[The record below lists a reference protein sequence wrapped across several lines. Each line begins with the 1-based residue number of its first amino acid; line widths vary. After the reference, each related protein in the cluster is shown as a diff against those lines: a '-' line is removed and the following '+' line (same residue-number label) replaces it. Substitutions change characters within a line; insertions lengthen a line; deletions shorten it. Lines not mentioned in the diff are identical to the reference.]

1 MPVCCCKSLLAWLAC
16 GAATLAALRL
26 GFAFTAGLGTFV
38 VGTPTSLGQDAI
50 LLHFA
55 VEAFERKLKRVTWVN
70 FDFTHRRLPARPA
83 VGATTT
89 AVAGAA
95 SALCLVTAAAIDGLV
110 TAWLEGDLRFVATA
124 GAGNGVHL
132 AWLTLAIST
141 TTAAATTAVTVPTLC
156 FAGGAAR
163 RTAAGCVRQATARIK
178 LLLACGK
185 RKLLIAIA
193 TIQCLI
199 SCHVVLSRFLGT
211 IPN

>member
-1 MPVCCCKSLLAWLAC
+1 MLVCCCKSLLAWLAC

-83 VGATTT
+83 VGATT
-89 AVAGAA
+89 AVAGTA
-95 SALCLVTAAAIDGLV
+95 SALGLVTAAAIDGFV
-110 TAWLEGDLRFVATA
+110 TTWLEGDLRFIATA
-124 GAGNGVHL
+124 RAGNGVHL
-132 AWLTLAIST
+132 AWLTLTIST
-141 TTAAATTAVTVPTLC
+141 TTAAATTVTVPTLC

-163 RTAAGCVRQATARIK
+163 GAAAGCVRQATARIK

>member
-1 MPVCCCKSLLAWLAC
+1 MLVCCCKSLLAWLAC
-16 GAATLAALRL
+16 SAATLAALRL

-70 FDFTHRRLPARPA
+70 FDFTHRKLPARPA
-83 VGATTT
+83 VGATT

-95 SALCLVTAAAIDGLV
+95 SALGLVTAAAIDGLV
-110 TAWLEGDLRFVATA
+110 ATWLEGNLRFIATA
-124 GAGNGVHL
+124 RAGNGVHL
-132 AWLTLAIST
+132 AWLALTIST
-141 TTAAATTAVTVPTLC
+141 TTAATTTVTVPTLC

-163 RTAAGCVRQATARIK
+163 RTAARCVRQATAGIK